1 MYLEEHVA
9 QIDQKVV
16 MHDQQIEILSKGLA
30 DLTLD
35 VRSIRDDM
43 TEGFKRIDA
52 RFDKLEQDIAGMKQD
67 ITGMKQD
74 IAGMKQDIAGTKQD
88 ITGMQQDIAG
98 MKRTQESMEEK
109 LSLIVKLLTN
119 RV

>member
-1 MYLEEHVA
+1 MFLEERVE
-9 QIDQKVV
+9 QLSERVT

-35 VRSIRDDM
+35 VWSVRDDM
-43 TEGFKRIDA
+43 NQGFKQIDA
-52 RFDKLEQDIAGMKQD
+52 RFDALERDL
-67 ITGMKQD
+67 
-74 IAGMKQDIAGTKQD
+74 
-88 ITGMQQDIAG
+88 AG
-98 MKRTQESMEEK
+98 MKRTQESMQKDMASMQET

>member
-1 MYLEEHVA
+1 MFLEE
-9 QIDQKVV
+9 QIEQLTQRVT

-35 VRSIRDDM
+35 VRSVRDDV

-52 RFDKLEQDIAGMKQD
+52 RFDKLEQDV
-67 ITGMKQD
+67 TGMKQD
-74 IAGMKQDIAGTKQD
+74 IAGMKQDIAG
-88 ITGMQQDIAG
+88 MQQDIVG

-109 LSLIVKLLTN
+109 LSLIVKLLTD

>member
-1 MYLEEHVA
+1 
-9 QIDQKVV
+9 

-35 VRSIRDDM
+35 VWSVRDDM
-43 TEGFKRIDA
+43 NQGFKQIDA
-52 RFDKLEQDIAGMKQD
+52 RFDALERDL
-67 ITGMKQD
+67 
-74 IAGMKQDIAGTKQD
+74 
-88 ITGMQQDIAG
+88 AG
-98 MKRTQESMEEK
+98 MKRTQESMQKDMASMQET

>member
-1 MYLEEHVA
+1 MFLEE
-9 QIDQKVV
+9 QIEQLTQRVT

-35 VRSIRDDM
+35 VRSVRDDV

-52 RFDKLEQDIAGMKQD
+52 RFDKLEQDV
-67 ITGMKQD
+67 TGMKQD
-74 IAGMKQDIAGTKQD
+74 IAGMKQDIAGMKQD
-88 ITGMQQDIAG
+88 IVG

-109 LSLIVKLLTN
+109 LSLIVKLLTD

>member
-1 MYLEEHVA
+1 MFLEE
-9 QIDQKVV
+9 QIEQLTQRVT

-35 VRSIRDDM
+35 VRSVRDDM

-52 RFDKLEQDIAGMKQD
+52 RFDALEQDIAGMK
-67 ITGMKQD
+67 
-74 IAGMKQDIAGTKQD
+74 
-88 ITGMQQDIAG
+88 QDIAG

>member
-1 MYLEEHVA
+1 MFLEE
-9 QIDQKVV
+9 QIEQLTQRVT

-35 VRSIRDDM
+35 VRSVRDDV

-52 RFDKLEQDIAGMKQD
+52 RFDKLEQDV
-67 ITGMKQD
+67 
-74 IAGMKQDIAGTKQD
+74 AGMKQDIASMQQVQAN
-88 ITGMQQDIAG
+88 MQQDIAS
-98 MKRTQESMEEK
+98 MQQDIVSIKRTQESVEEK

>member
-1 MYLEEHVA
+1 MFLEE
-9 QIDQKVV
+9 QIEQLTQRVT

-35 VRSIRDDM
+35 VRSVRDDV

-52 RFDKLEQDIAGMKQD
+52 RFDKLEQDV
-67 ITGMKQD
+67 TGMKQD
-74 IAGMKQDIAGTKQD
+74 IAGMKQDIAGMQQD
-88 ITGMQQDIAG
+88 IVGMQQDIVG

>member
-1 MYLEEHVA
+1 MFLEE
-9 QIDQKVV
+9 QIEQLSQRVT

-52 RFDKLEQDIAGMKQD
+52 RFDKLEQDVAGMKQD
-67 ITGMKQD
+67 IVGMKQD
-74 IAGMKQDIAGTKQD
+74 IAGM
-88 ITGMQQDIAG
+88 
-98 MKRTQESMEEK
+98 QET

-119 RV
+119 GV